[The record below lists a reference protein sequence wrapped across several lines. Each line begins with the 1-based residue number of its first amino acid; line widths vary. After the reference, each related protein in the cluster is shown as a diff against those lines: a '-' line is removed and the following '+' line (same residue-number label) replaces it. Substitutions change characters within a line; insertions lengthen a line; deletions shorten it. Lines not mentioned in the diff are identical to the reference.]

1 MAQRRIVT
9 LGLDAADAT
18 LIARWIEEG
27 SLPTLRA
34 LRDNGVW
41 VSLLHP
47 TAIPSAAVWP
57 SIFTGVLPGKHGI
70 IHNLQFDSN
79 SQTIALTHPSQC
91 FLPPFWRLL
100 DQGGHRSTIVDVPFN
115 YPLSGF
121 AGTQILDW
129 GTYERHYRSHS
140 LPREVLT
147 DIEARF
153 GAYPFGAEM
162 SRDAPWSERR
172 FRRVRAELLQGVR
185 LKGEAIR
192 WLLSGSPWDFFMAV
206 FGETHPVGHYFWNYR
221 ASGAD
226 SPKSAAADD
235 ANESIKTVYKAVDE
249 EIAKIVDALDP
260 QTTLLVVS
268 GQGMGRN
275 YAHWHILPEV
285 LSRLG
290 CLATHS
296 AKAGRSGSRL
306 GLRSIRDAIP
316 LKIRRSVSR
325 RLPGSWR
332 DRLRLHWANSR
343 IDWSRTRAFDL
354 PTDLFG
360 YIRVNLKGREPQG
373 IVEAG
378 AEYDALCDRIR
389 DALMRLIDQFTGK
402 PIVRDVLRADR
413 VFLGPA
419 RNRFPDLLVLWQ
431 DETPAATVCSD
442 EIGRISVAFPDQRA
456 GNHKPHGFAIIY
468 GHAVDRG
475 QKTSGLIVDIAPT
488 ILRYFDLDIPASFDG
503 RPLNC
508 TAN

>member
-1 MAQRRIVT
+1 MIA

-18 LIARWIEEG
+18 LITRWMEEG
-27 SLPTLRA
+27 SLPTLRS
-34 LRDNGVW
+34 LRDNGIW
-41 VSLLHP
+41 VTLLHP

-57 SIFTGVLPGKHGI
+57 SIFTGALPGKHGI

-79 SQTIALTHPSQC
+79 SQTIVLTHPSQC
-91 FLPPFWRLL
+91 VLPPFWRLL

-192 WLLSGSPWDFFMAV
+192 WLLSGSTWDFFMAV
-206 FGETHPVGHYFWNYR
+206 FGETHPAGHYFWNYG
-221 ASGAD
+221 ASGDD

-235 ANESIKTVYKAVDE
+235 GNESIKTVYKAVDE
-249 EIAKIVDALDP
+249 EIAKIVDALDA
-260 QTTLLVVS
+260 QTMLLIVS
-268 GQGMGRN
+268 GQGMGEN
-275 YAHWHILPEV
+275 SAHWHFLPEV

-306 GLRSIRDAIP
+306 GLRTIRDAIS
-316 LKIRRSVSR
+316 LKLRRSVSR
-325 RLPGSWR
+325 RLPGSLR

-343 IDWSRTRAFDL
+343 IDWPRTRAFDL

-373 IVEAG
+373 IVEPG

-389 DALMRLIDQFTGK
+389 DALMRLVDQFTGK

-413 VFLGPA
+413 VFSGPA
-419 RNRFPDLLVLWQ
+419 RNRFPDLLVLWRH
-431 DETPAATVCSD
+431 ETQASTVCSD

-456 GNHKPHGFAIIY
+456 GNHKPHGFAIIC
-468 GHAVDRG
+468 GHGVDRG
-475 QKTSGLIVDIAPT
+475 QNTSGLIVDIAPT
-488 ILRYFDLDIPASFDG
+488 ILRYFGLDMPASIDG

-508 TAN
+508 TA